1 MREKEKMS
9 IDGFEFERE
18 SSIASDLEN
27 FNYFLSDKFN
37 EFGIK
42 DYISRRHPEIYP
54 NHLGLQSDKDYNLEI
69 AEWGFSH
76 FSSGDGSFER
86 GWYSDKLNHPEKIEA
101 YKADI
106 LDYYRQNEP
115 DFYDFIKTRIK

>member
-69 AEWGFSH
+69 VEWGFSH

-86 GWYSDKLNHPEKIEA
+86 GWDACRLNHPEKIEA

-115 DFYDFIKTRIK
+115 DFYDFIKNRIK

>member
-54 NHLGLQSDKDYNLEI
+54 NHLGLQSDKEFNLMVVES
-69 AEWGFSH
+69 EFSH
-76 FSSGDGSFER
+76 YSSGDGSFEQ

-115 DFYDFIKTRIK
+115 DFYDFIKNRIK